1 MTNLIATKILLLRP
15 NQYLP
20 ALFIIL
26 LLLSIPAFTQ
36 RFDYLPK
43 GKKDIEVEVYKE
55 FAISYSETHEQPYWV
70 AYELTADELRIQR
83 SRKDYFKADANIS
96 TKSASLSDY
105 SGSGYDRGHLCRAS
119 YCKRS
124 TESYKESFLMS
135 NISPQLPKFN
145 RAGGNWYRLEEME
158 VSIANKEGMIY
169 SVSGS
174 IFNDN
179 LGYIGDNHV
188 TIPGYFFK
196 VFLSLNNEPKA
207 VAFILRHSND
217 KATDLWTTAVSVDNL
232 ELITNIDFFPAL
244 DDIIEERIES
254 IFNKSDWTSS
264 QATNSSRKY
273 Y

>member
-1 MTNLIATKILLLRP
+1 MVLTPYATFFNSKFIAVVFLLQLRSIS
-15 NQYLP
+15 
-20 ALFIIL
+20 AL
-26 LLLSIPAFTQ
+26 SQ
-36 RFDYLPK
+36 EFDYLPK
-43 GKKDIEVEVYKE
+43 GKNDIEIEVYRE
-55 FAISYSETHEQPYWV
+55 FTISYSEKHEQPYWV
-70 AYELTADELRIQR
+70 AYELTADELKIQR
-83 SRKDYFKADANIS
+83 SRKDYFKSDTNIS

-158 VSIANKEGMIY
+158 VNIANREGKIY

-179 LGYIGDNHV
+179 LGHIGNNQV
-188 TIPGYFFK
+188 TIPGYFYK

-207 VAFILRHSND
+207 VAFIFRHSNE
-217 KATDLWTTAVSVDNL
+217 KTSDLWTTAVSVDSL

-244 DDIIEERIES
+244 DDKIEERIES
-254 IFNKSDWTSS
+254 KFNKVNWT
-264 QATNSSRKY
+264 R
-273 Y
+273 